1 MVHFFS
7 FMRKVSSTFL
17 IKVNGKYIIH
27 RLGNQLYLNL
37 LVCLF
42 GWESILFLYQV
53 VAWKPHLGE
62 EPNLLETHI
71 WYLNETTKNFFLKL
85 FSKNTWKKLLIGMIK
100 IFFVALLVT
109 TFIAK

>member
-1 MVHFFS
+1 MNKGGGGGQVRVLELTSGTFFFS

-53 VAWKPHLGE
+53 VA
-62 EPNLLETHI
+62 
-71 WYLNETTKNFFLKL
+71 
-85 FSKNTWKKLLIGMIK
+85 
-100 IFFVALLVT
+100 
-109 TFIAK
+109 